1 MDFYGMKN
9 FLLFWGS
16 RQFLLPTAALTRAQA
31 ILISTVGKF
40 NPIRSTWAWYWYRVL
55 AWPWYRLNQRYS
67 SFKETQAWL
76 VQKGNSWYLV
86 QWDCFYPEISTE
98 LFPLTMPSENIY
110 SGIERFGIWWRKKEQ
125 NKRKTLDRIICTSLR
140 AKEIKVLK

>member
-40 NPIRSTWAWYWYRVL
+40 NPIKSTWAWY
-55 AWPWYRLNQRYS
+55 
-67 SFKETQAWL
+67 
-76 VQKGNSWYLV
+76 
-86 QWDCFYPEISTE
+86 
-98 LFPLTMPSENIY
+98 
-110 SGIERFGIWWRKKEQ
+110 
-125 NKRKTLDRIICTSLR
+125 
-140 AKEIKVLK
+140 